1 MRNDQVDST
10 ALDIRAMIADARRQN
25 RTTLDEPAGK
35 RILAA
40 YGVRIPRSARV
51 TGPEQ
56 LDHALRGLDPP
67 FALKVIS
74 PDIIHKSDFGGV
86 ELHLSDQNAVRAAM
100 AGMVQRA
107 RSDGHRLDGFLVE
120 QMAPAGHAVVI
131 GGLKDPSFG
140 QIIMFGLGGIFVEVM
155 RDVAFRICP
164 IMPIDAQEMIAE
176 LRGASILAGARGGIA
191 VPEVVLIDVLMAIG
205 GERGLLLELGDDI
218 AEVDI
223 NPLIVSPAGAV
234 AVDARFI
241 LTKRVGDDS

>member
-1 MRNDQVDST
+1 
-10 ALDIRAMIADARRQN
+10 MIAEARRQN
-25 RTTLDEPAGK
+25 RTALDEPAGK

-51 TGPEQ
+51 AGPEQ
-56 LDHALRGLDPP
+56 LDNALRGLDPP
-67 FALKVIS
+67 FALKIIS

-86 ELHLSDQNAVRAAM
+86 ELHLADQNSVHAAM

-107 RSDGHRLDGFLVE
+107 RSDGHRVEGFLVE
-120 QMAPAGHAVVI
+120 QMAPPGHNVVI
-131 GGLKDPSFG
+131 GGVRDPSFG

-164 IMPIDAQEMIAE
+164 VMPIDAQEMIAE
-176 LRGASILAGARGGIA
+176 LRGAPILAGTRGGLA
-191 VPEVVLIDVLMAIG
+191 VPEVVLIDALMAIG
-205 GERGLLLELGDDI
+205 GENGLLLELADDF

-241 LTKRVGDDS
+241 LTQRVGDDS

>member
-1 MRNDQVDST
+1 
-10 ALDIRAMIADARRQN
+10 MIAEARRQN
-25 RTTLDEPAGK
+25 RTALDEPAGK

-51 TGPEQ
+51 AGQEQ
-56 LDHALRGLDPP
+56 LDNALRGLDPP
-67 FALKVIS
+67 FALKIIS

-86 ELHLSDQNAVRAAM
+86 ELHLADQNSVHAAM

-107 RSDGHRLDGFLVE
+107 RSNGHRIEGFLIE
-120 QMAPAGHAVVI
+120 QMAPPGHNVVI
-131 GGLKDPSFG
+131 GGVRDPSFG

-164 IMPIDAQEMIAE
+164 VMPIDAHEMIAE
-176 LRGASILAGARGGIA
+176 LRGAPILAGTRGGLA
-191 VPEVVLIDVLMAIG
+191 VPEVVLIDALMAIG
-205 GERGLLLELGDDI
+205 GENGLLLELADDF

-241 LTKRVGDDS
+241 LTQRVGDDS

>member
-1 MRNDQVDST
+1 MDST
-10 ALDIRAMIADARRQN
+10 ALDIRAMIAEARRQN
-25 RTTLDEPAGK
+25 RTALDEPAGK

-51 TGPEQ
+51 AGPEQ

-67 FALKVIS
+67 FALKIIS
-74 PDIIHKSDFGGV
+74 PDIIHKSDFCGV
-86 ELHLSDQNAVRAAM
+86 ELHLTEQNSVSAAM

-107 RSDGHRLDGFLVE
+107 RSDGHRVEGFLIE
-120 QMAPAGHAVVI
+120 EMAPPGHNVVI
-131 GGLKDPSFG
+131 GGVRDPSFG
-140 QIIMFGLGGIFVEVM
+140 QIIMFGLGGIFIEVL

-164 IMPIDAQEMIAE
+164 ITPTDAQEMIAE
-176 LRGASILAGARGGIA
+176 LRGAPILAGTRGGLA
-191 VPEVVLIDVLMAIG
+191 VPEVVLIDALMAIG
-205 GERGLLLELGDDI
+205 GENGLLLELADDF

-241 LTKRVGDDS
+241 LTSRVGDDS

>member
-1 MRNDQVDST
+1 MDST
-10 ALDIRAMIADARRQN
+10 ALDIRAMIAEARRQN
-25 RTTLDEPAGK
+25 RTALDEPAGK

-51 TGPEQ
+51 AGPEQ
-56 LDHALRGLDPP
+56 LDNALRGLDPP
-67 FALKVIS
+67 FALKIIS

-86 ELHLSDQNAVRAAM
+86 ELHLADQNSVHAAM

-107 RSDGHRLDGFLVE
+107 RSDGHRVEGFLVE
-120 QMAPAGHAVVI
+120 QMAPPGHNVVI
-131 GGLKDPSFG
+131 GGVRDPSFG

-164 IMPIDAQEMIAE
+164 VMPIDAQEMIAE
-176 LRGASILAGARGGIA
+176 LRGAPILAGTRGGLA
-191 VPEVVLIDVLMAIG
+191 VPEVVLIDALMAIG
-205 GERGLLLELGDDI
+205 GENGLLLELADDF

-241 LTKRVGDDS
+241 LTQRVGDDS